1 MRHIVRVSLPTR
13 LKDALDAVAADEGRS
28 RSDVIRASLRDYLFV
43 RQFRTLRQRMLPK
56 AQARGIRTDQ
66 DVFDRVS

>member
-1 MRHIVRVSLPTR
+1 MRHTVTISLPDE
-13 LKDALDAVAADEGRS
+13 LKQALDDVTADEGTS

-43 RQFRTLRQRMLPK
+43 RQFRTLRRRMISR
-56 AQARGIRTDQ
+56 AREHGVHTDQ